1 MSIETDYSKIGAW
14 VDGELSPVDKL
25 YAHRM
30 GLRHRAVS
38 VFVTRGHET
47 LLQRRALDKYHT
59 PGLWTNTCCTH
70 PLWNEEAETCAVRRL
85 NEEMG
90 ITGLVPEFRQ
100 TLEYRADVGK
110 GMVEHEVVDIFAAKW
125 RESVHLSPNPE
136 EVADTSWISFDEL
149 GHAIKSHPERFTPW
163 LRIYMD
169 DEHRV
174 GVLGC

>member
-1 MSIETDYSKIGAW
+1 
-14 VDGELSPVDKL
+14 
-25 YAHRM
+25 
-30 GLRHRAVS
+30 
-38 VFVTRGHET
+38 
-47 LLQRRALDKYHT
+47 
-59 PGLWTNTCCTH
+59 
-70 PLWNEEAETCAVRRL
+70 
-85 NEEMG
+85 MG